1 MKDKNVTMKVLVV
14 LCSLCLIMTACNKN
28 AKRTIA
34 VSEPLETYT
43 LEKHTLYSEALEQ
56 DIPFLIYVPKGY
68 GDGTE
73 FPVWYGLHS
82 FGANQ
87 TMWPDNGITEL
98 ADALAAGEKITP
110 LIMVFPLVQDATAIE
125 IREDLKDGKID
136 ERKTDIFIS
145 EELVP
150 FIDNNYF
157 TIQESRA
164 RFIGGFSMGGMLALR
179 IGFHHP
185 DLFSKIGAYSP
196 AVPSQD
202 YSAAQLEKWLN
213 PNEQTSGIKDVKQYA
228 KKKGYTTI
236 ELYLDTGNK
245 NDPFRTGVESLH
257 EALLKRGVKALF
269 VLYDG
274 GHSLQK
280 NYFEDYLTFYVGK

>member
-14 LCSLCLIMTACNKN
+14 LCSLCLIMTACTKS

-145 EELVP
+145 KELVP
-150 FIDNNYF
+150 FIDDHYF
-157 TIQESRA
+157 TIRDRKA

-202 YSAAQLEKWLN
+202 YSNTQLEKWLN
-213 PNEQTSGIKDVKQYA
+213 PNEQTSDIKDVKQYA
-228 KKKGYTTI
+228 KKKSYTSI
-236 ELYLDTGNK
+236 ELYLDAGNN

-257 EALLKRGVKALF
+257 EALMKRGITASF